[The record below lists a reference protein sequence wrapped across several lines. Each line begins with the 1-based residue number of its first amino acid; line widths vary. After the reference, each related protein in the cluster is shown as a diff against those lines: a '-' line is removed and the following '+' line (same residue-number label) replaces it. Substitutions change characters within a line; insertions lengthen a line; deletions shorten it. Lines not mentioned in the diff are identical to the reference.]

1 MKNREDAIIRY
12 VSDEMT
18 PKEKIQFEQQMAEDA
33 SLREEVQELQAT
45 QEVLQSWPDTTFEV
59 PSLADVQQ
67 EDPPK
72 IARLRAV
79 GMPRWM
85 SYAAAVLLLLG
96 FAWLSDLQVTQ
107 QDHALVLSFGPAEQS
122 PSYSGEQVAQIV
134 DQAMAKYTAQLQS
147 EKTAEEQKA
156 DQQFTALEQ
165 KITSRLA
172 ALYQKDLQEVR
183 QQLYDHER
191 KQLLA
196 TEELVRG
203 LQFEQR
209 VLMQEAIV
217 AVLERIEQQRLEDR
231 IGLENAFEQIT
242 TLLTDIQN
250 GGLMMEGVTDLE
262 GRHY

>member
-1 MKNREDAIIRY
+1 MKNREDAVIRY

-18 PKEKIQFEQQMAEDA
+18 QKEKIQFEQQMAEDA

-45 QEVLQSWPDTTFEV
+45 QEVLRSWPDTTFEV
-59 PSLADVQQ
+59 PTLAEVQQ
-67 EDPPK
+67 ENSPK
-72 IARLRAV
+72 VARLRSV
-79 GMPRWM
+79 GVPKWM

-96 FAWLSDLQVTQ
+96 FAWLSDLQLTQ
-107 QDHALVLSFGPAEQS
+107 QDNALVLSFGPIEEA
-122 PSYSGEQVAQIV
+122 PSYSGEEVAQIV
-134 DQAMAKYTAQLQS
+134 DQTMAKYTAQLQS
-147 EKTAEEQKA
+147 EKTAKEQKV
-156 DQQFTALEQ
+156 DQQFTAMEQ

-172 ALYQKDLQEVR
+172 ALYQKDLQEVQ
-183 QQLYDHER
+183 QQLNDHER

-209 VLMQEAIV
+209 VLLQEAIV
-217 AVLERIEQQRLEDR
+217 AVLDRIEQQRLEDR

-242 TLLTDIQN
+242 TLLTDIQS